1 MSALT
6 SWEAFGDALAL
17 ADVGVW
23 TWDATSGDVHWSDQL
38 YELLGKEKSEVSASL
53 DGLTECLYP
62 DEDRDRIRQTI
73 RDASAQNTAAE
84 VECRYAPAPAA
95 AGRWLHM
102 KILPETADAPPIQRV
117 VGIVRDI
124 TPRKRAEMERE
135 ATRRQLDF
143 LLEASSLTLMISS
156 PDGTLHDV
164 SPAFEKKFGLSV
176 ADAEETRVQDLDLW
190 VAPED
195 RTLILDQLDE
205 GSPVSAFETRLRT
218 VSGEVREVEL
228 SVGEIQRRGKTALLW
243 ALRDVTE
250 RNRLQRQ
257 LRGRAFFD
265 SITGLPTRDLL
276 VDRANHAIER
286 ADRSEE
292 PMTLLYL
299 DIDDFKAIN
308 EELGHSA
315 GDELLASV
323 AKRLKRSV
331 RSSDTVAR
339 PNPASDTVAR
349 IAGDEFALLLEGSGE
364 HGAMVVAKRLQKL
377 FKTPFEVAG
386 TTVHLSV
393 SFGLAVREPA
403 DEDLT
408 DGQEL
413 LRTGE
418 TAIYAARQNHKQIH
432 VIGSGDET
440 HAGRLRRREEL
451 QRALRWNEFRL
462 YYQPIVNLDDGS
474 VSAAEA
480 LVRWQHPEEGLVTPS
495 EFIPFAEESGLIEEL
510 DQWVLQRAVRQV
522 ATWRR
527 DGHGPSR
534 VSVNTTARKHS
545 SDDAQQYILQL
556 LDEADLPGEAL
567 TIETTE
573 RIAFHQAHPF
583 EALRRAGVQLAI
595 DDFGTGY
602 SALFYLHRF
611 DADALKVDRGFI
623 KELDTDEQTNILVR
637 AILDLASHLDMV
649 SIAEG
654 VETQAQLGR
663 LLEYDCHYAQGYLF
677 ARPMPAEAFEEF
689 YEEDVPVSLL

>member
-1 MSALT
+1 MPASS
-6 SWEAFGDALAL
+6 SWEAFENALTL
-17 ADVGVW
+17 AGVGVW
-23 TWDATSGDVHWSDQL
+23 TWDAPSGDMRWSPFL
-38 YELLGKEKSEVSASL
+38 YELLGKEQRVDSPSL
-53 DGLTECLYP
+53 DQLVESLSP
-62 DEDRDRIRQTI
+62 DEDQERIRRIIQ
-73 RDASAQNTAAE
+73 DAWAQDTATELECRSVPDTAADD
-84 VECRYAPAPAA
+84 
-95 AGRWLHM
+95 RWLHM
-102 KILPETADAPPIQRV
+102 KVLPKTADEPPIERV

-124 TPRKRAEMERE
+124 TPRKCAQTVRE
-135 ATRRQLDF
+135 ENRRRLDF
-143 LLEASSLTLMISS
+143 VLEVSSLALLITT
-156 PDGTLHDV
+156 PEGTLHDV
-164 SPAFEKKFGLSV
+164 SPDFEKKFGV
-176 ADAEETRVQDLDLW
+176 PETDIKDTHVQDLDFW
-190 VAPED
+190 ATPNE
-195 RTLILDQLDE
+195 RARILERLDE
-205 GSPVSAFETRLRT
+205 GRPVSAFETRLRT

-228 SVGEIQRRGKTALLW
+228 SVEDIQHRGKTALLW
-243 ALRDVTE
+243 AIRDVTE

-276 VDRANHAIER
+276 IDRANNAIER
-286 ADRSEE
+286 ADRSEQ
-292 PMTLLYL
+292 PLTLLYL

-413 LRTGE
+413 LRIGE
-418 TAIYAARQNHKQIH
+418 TAIYAARQHHKQIH
-432 VIGSGDET
+432 VIGSEDEQ

-451 QRALRWNEFRL
+451 QRALRWNEFTV
-462 YYQPIVNLDDGS
+462 YYQPIVDLSDGS

-480 LVRWQHPEEGLVTPS
+480 LVRWQHPEKGLVTPS
-495 EFIPFAEESGLIEEL
+495 EFIPFAEESGLIEKL
-510 DQWVLQRAVRQV
+510 DRWVLKRAVRQV
-522 ATWRR
+522 AVWRH
-527 DGHGPSR
+527 DGRGPSQI
-534 VSVNTTARKHS
+534 SVNMTARKHS

-556 LDEADLPGEAL
+556 LNEHGVPAEAL
-567 TIETTE
+567 TLETTE
-573 RIAFHQAHPF
+573 RIAFHHGSPF
-583 EALRRAGVQLAI
+583 DELRHAGVQLAI

-611 DADALKVDRGFI
+611 DAHALKIDRGFI
-623 KELDTDEQTNILVR
+623 KDLDTDEQTNILVR
-637 AILDLASHLDMV
+637 AILDLASHLEMA

-654 VETQAQLGR
+654 VETDAQLDR
-663 LLEYDCHYAQGYLF
+663 LLNYGCRYAQGYLF
-677 ARPMPAEAFEEF
+677 ARPMTAEAFESF
-689 YEEDVPVSLL
+689 YQVDVPLSVA